1 MMTMG
6 GTRSALV
13 AAALLAAL
21 LAAMATAGDAQACSA
36 ECRSEG
42 SLKALCVGEKTD
54 FDRSLPTCWP
64 ASAPD
69 RINLR

>member
-1 MMTMG
+1 MKKMMTMG

-13 AAALLAAL
+13 AAAV
-21 LAAMATAGDAQACSA
+21 LAAMATAADAQACSA

-54 FDRSLPTCWP
+54 FNRSLPTCWP